1 MAIMATTT
9 SMKINRGAA
18 CRICRRRN
26 YDLLRECFPAE
37 IEQRCDFSSSF
48 GAGSAAT

>member
-1 MAIMATTT
+1 VHKLPDESWQRGPDYSAIMAIMATTT

-26 YDLLRECFPAE
+26 YDLLRE
-37 IEQRCDFSSSF
+37 
-48 GAGSAAT
+48 